1 MTLAILCSGQG
12 GQHAGMFDL
21 TGNAPDAAGL
31 FAQATRLLGHDP
43 RDWVRSAGI
52 EAMRTNRTAQ
62 LLCTVQALSAAAALG
77 DAFPSQRCVAG
88 YSVGEIAAWN
98 VAGLIGAANTLTLVV
113 ARADAMDAAS
123 RGDEGMLFVRGL
135 DLATVTS
142 LCAGRAAAIAIVNP
156 GNAFV
161 LAGQRA
167 ALEQIAAEALRRG
180 AARTVPVAVNVA
192 SHTRFLAG
200 ASSTFRENLA
210 QLRIARAPRP
220 GTRLFCGIDGTAVLD
235 IAAGVDK
242 LALQISQPVHW
253 ADCLESCVEA
263 GANAFLE
270 LGPGRALAE
279 MASSAYTRF
288 PARSLDDFHSLQGV
302 RDWLAMLESRI

>member
-21 TGNAPDAAGL
+21 TGSAPEAAGL
-31 FAQATRLLGHDP
+31 FAQATQLLGHDP

-52 EAMRTNRTAQ
+52 EALRINRTAQ
-62 LLCTVQALSAAAALG
+62 LLCTLQALSAAAALG
-77 DAFPSQRCVAG
+77 DVLPSRRCAAG

-98 VAGLIGAANTLTLVV
+98 VAGLIEAVDALGLVA

-123 RGDEGMLFVRGL
+123 HGDEGMLFVRGL

-142 LCAGRAAAIAIVNP
+142 LCAGQAAAVAIINP
-156 GNAFV
+156 GEACL

-167 ALEQIAAEALRRG
+167 ALEEIAAEARRRG
-180 AARTVPVAVNVA
+180 AARVVPVAVNVA

-200 ASSTFRENLA
+200 ASSSFRASLA
-210 QLRIARAPRP
+210 QVRIAHAPRA

-235 IAAGVDK
+235 VGAGVDK
-242 LALQISQPVHW
+242 LALQISQPLLW
-253 ADCLESCVEA
+253 AACLESCVEA
-263 GANAFLE
+263 GADAFLE

-279 MASSAYTRF
+279 MASSAYSGLA
-288 PARSLDDFHSLQGV
+288 ARSLDDFRSLQGV
-302 RDWLAMLESRI
+302 RDWLARLEDRS